1 MSCTGGSLSAATVGW
16 GSPAAPWSA
25 MGAAGGG
32 RGRVRVPTEWILA
45 SGEIQLPD
53 RDLEPQIGRVWNGS
67 PEIRTQD
74 QSVKSQSWRP
84 KNTFAHRVESQEV
97 QRKHK

>member
-1 MSCTGGSLSAATVGW
+1 LELIFPPCPWAGLPGLRHDNGARNPPHGANVGGSGTSSRRPPAFHSSVF
-16 GSPAAPWSA
+16 AAP
-25 MGAAGGG
+25 
-32 RGRVRVPTEWILA
+32 EK
-45 SGEIQLPD
+45 
-53 RDLEPQIGRVWNGS
+53 NGS

-97 QRKHK
+97 QKKHK